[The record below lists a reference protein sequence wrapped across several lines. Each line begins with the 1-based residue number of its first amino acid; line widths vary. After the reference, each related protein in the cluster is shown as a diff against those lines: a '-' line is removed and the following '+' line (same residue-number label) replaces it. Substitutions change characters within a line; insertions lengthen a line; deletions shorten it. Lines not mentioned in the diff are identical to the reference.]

1 MSRCERQKRP
11 ASCAA
16 RVPASSA
23 RTYTFPSPPPP
34 GNSTGM
40 REGEQP
46 SGQPPK
52 VGPTGSGHPADKRGR
67 RPD

>member
-23 RTYTFPSPPPP
+23 RTSIFPSPPHP
-34 GNSTGM
+34 GQSGM
-40 REGEQP
+40 REVEQP

-67 RPD
+67 WPD

>member
-23 RTYTFPSPPPP
+23 RTSTFPSPPRAIN
-34 GNSTGM
+34 GHAGRGTAEWAAAQGGSYGFRT
-40 REGEQP
+40 
-46 SGQPPK
+46 SGGQA
-52 VGPTGSGHPADKRGR
+52 GT
-67 RPD
+67 PD